1 MSLHGKTLLVTGA
14 TRGIG
19 LAIALRA
26 ARDGARVAL
35 LGKTAEPHPRLPGTI
50 YSAAAE
56 VEAAGGR
63 ALALVGDVRSE
74 ESVRAAV
81 ARTVDAFGGIDVLV
95 NNASAIALAGTLD
108 TDLKRFD
115 LMHQVNA
122 RGTFLCARACI
133 PHLLRSANPHILTLS
148 PPLDLQPRW
157 FAPHLAYTLAK
168 FGMSLCT
175 LALAEEF
182 RPDGIGVNSLWP
194 LTVIDTAAVRNLLG
208 GEALAR
214 ACRRPEV
221 VADAARAILVRPAR
235 ECTGNFF
242 IDEEVLRAEGVTDFA
257 PYAVEP
263 GTPLAADFFLPE
275 AVLARTP
282 TRLRSLPSVPE
293 AGGASRR

>member
-1 MSLHGKTLLVTGA
+1 MDLGGKTLFIAGA
-14 TRGIG
+14 SRGIG

-35 LGKTAEPHPRLPGTI
+35 LGKTAEPHPRLPGTVFT
-50 YSAAAE
+50 AARE

-74 ESVRAAV
+74 ASVREAV
-81 ARTVDAFGGIDVLV
+81 ARTVETFGGIDILV
-95 NNASAIALAGTLD
+95 NNASAIHLAGTLA

-122 RGTFLCARACI
+122 RGTFLCAQACL
-133 PHLLRSANPHILTLS
+133 PHLQASANPHILTLS

-157 FAPHLAYTLAK
+157 FALSLGYALAK

-175 LALAEEF
+175 LGLAEEF
-182 RPDGIGVNSLWP
+182 RSAGIGVNSLWP
-194 LTVIDTAAVRNLLG
+194 LTLIDTAAVRNLLG
-208 GEALAR
+208 GEAQAR

-235 ECTGNFF
+235 DCTGNFF
-242 IDEEVLRAEGVTDFA
+242 IDEEVLRAEGVTDFT
-257 PYAVEP
+257 PYAVDP
-263 GTPLAADFFLPE
+263 TVPPAADLFLPE
-275 AVLARTP
+275 AVLACSP
-282 TRLRSLPSVPE
+282 TRLQRPGRS
-293 AGGASRR
+293 

>member
-1 MSLHGKTLLVTGA
+1 MTLRGKTLFITGA

-26 ARDGARVAL
+26 ARDGARVAI
-35 LGKTAEPHPRLPGTI
+35 LGKTAEPHPKLPGTVHT
-50 YSAAAE
+50 AAAQ

-81 ARTVDAFGGIDVLV
+81 ARTVETFGGLDILV
-95 NNASAIALAGTLD
+95 NNAGAIALTGTLD

-115 LMHQVNA
+115 LLHQVNA
-122 RGTFLCARACI
+122 RGAFLCAQACI
-133 PHLLRSANPHILTLS
+133 PHLERSGNPHILTLS
-148 PPLDLQPRW
+148 PPLDLQARW
-157 FAPHLAYTLAK
+157 FAPNLPYALAK
-168 FGMSLCT
+168 FAMSLCT

-182 RPDGIGVNSLWP
+182 RAAGIAVNSLWP
-194 LTVIDTAAVRNLLG
+194 LTLIDTAAVRNLPG
-208 GEALAR
+208 GATLAR
-214 ACRRPEV
+214 ASRRPEV

-242 IDEEVLRAEGVTDFA
+242 IDEEVLRAEGVADFA
-257 PYAVEP
+257 SYAVDP
-263 GTPLAADFFLPE
+263 GIPLAADVFLPE

-282 TRLRSLPSVPE
+282 TPLQRLR
-293 AGGASRR
+293 